1 MTVLRALTLVLWL
14 AVVPGCSPTA
24 APSASAPS
32 AAPPSLQEEP
42 AKPPEK
48 TGELARPDRPA
59 AAPVVSPEVHLIRTS
74 GSARGPIPYLTVEPS
89 EAPNE
94 TPIVIALHGRG
105 ARADSFARLTE
116 GLRVPARFIVGR
128 GPLPWGATG
137 GRQWFGPRRSA
148 PFEGIEDRVEELV
161 TLADQLQAQYPG
173 SPKPILLGFS
183 QGAMLA
189 MQAVAAKPERFA
201 KVVALSGALPRPE
214 AGVKASKAVPM
225 LLTAGKFDTIVPPES
240 TQSGAQRLKELGHA
254 PQVVVFEGAHSVAR
268 ELIPQIRA
276 FLTDPSVP

>member
-1 MTVLRALTLVLWL
+1 MTVSRALSLVLWL
-14 AVVPGCSPTA
+14 AVSTGCSPTD

-32 AAPPSLQEEP
+32 AASPSLEEETVKTP
-42 AKPPEK
+42 KK
-48 TGELARPDRPA
+48 TGEHARPKRPA

-89 EAPNE
+89 EASNE

-148 PFEGIEDRVEELV
+148 PFEGIED
-161 TLADQLQAQYPG
+161 
-173 SPKPILLGFS
+173 
-183 QGAMLA
+183 
-189 MQAVAAKPERFA
+189 
-201 KVVALSGALPRPE
+201 LSLIHISEPTRPY
-214 AGVKASKAVPM
+214 
-225 LLTAGKFDTIVPPES
+225 
-240 TQSGAQRLKELGHA
+240 
-254 PQVVVFEGAHSVAR
+254 
-268 ELIPQIRA
+268 
-276 FLTDPSVP
+276 